1 MFGIVKFANMK
12 KLLLILTVAFAS
24 CEKEEQICGIV
35 VTQIISG
42 QAPNYAYNYVIR
54 DDEGNLHEVQNESGL
69 PFSANDLG
77 KVICID

>member
-1 MFGIVKFANMK
+1 LFGIVKFANMK
-12 KLLLILTVAFAS
+12 KLLLLLAVVFAS
-24 CEKEEQICGIV
+24 CEKEDICGEV
-35 VTQIISG
+35 VSQTISG
-42 QAPNYAYNYVIR
+42 HSPNYTYNYVIR

>member
-1 MFGIVKFANMK
+1 MLRIAKFANMK

-24 CEKEEQICGIV
+24 CEEEDICGEV
-35 VTQIISG
+35 VSQTIAGHS
-42 QAPNYAYNYVIR
+42 PNYTYNYVIR